1 MLVVNFIAGMDQFDD
16 VKAAVPEVLG
26 MVNFTEDNRYSAF
39 DPKIDTVAA
48 VGIGGLIAGKVM
60 AKTGLLAM
68 GLVLLKKF
76 CVVLPLPLLGLK
88 RLFTVKGKG

>member
-1 MLVVNFIAGMDQFDD
+1 MNFIAGMDQLDN
-16 VKAAVPEVLG
+16 VEAAVPDVLG
-26 MVNFTEDNRYSAF
+26 MVNFTEDNRYSDF

-68 GLVLLKKF
+68 GVVLLKKF
-76 CVVLPLPLLGLK
+76 GVVLLLPLLGLK
-88 RLFTVKGKG
+88 RLFTGKGKG